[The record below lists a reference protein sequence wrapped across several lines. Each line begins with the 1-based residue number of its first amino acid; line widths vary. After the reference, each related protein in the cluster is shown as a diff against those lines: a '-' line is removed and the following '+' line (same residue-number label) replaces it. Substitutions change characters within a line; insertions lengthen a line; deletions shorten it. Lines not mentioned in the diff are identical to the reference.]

1 MALQKNCFVVSWF
14 HFFINSIFSLSVS
27 ISLREFKLCVDS
39 ALFPFVIGK
48 ITKPPAP
55 PAPERN
61 LIMPKI
67 ALIGSSPSMNDFGGI
82 FKSLFGNQ

>member
-1 MALQKNCFVVSWF
+1 MSCFNLVSIF
-14 HFFINSIFSLSVS
+14 LLILFSLSLFGGNS
-27 ISLREFKLCVDS
+27 NLCIGS

-55 PAPERN
+55 PAPKRN